1 MIGIIMKR
9 IIFISILI
17 GLNFSCQKD
26 RLTGDK
32 KILVGTWNWRSSL
45 LEDWCLGFK
54 NHTPENTGKTF
65 KVVFTKK
72 GTIQFYEN
80 NTILREHTIKFD
92 ELYIQ
97 TEGIVESYRH
107 ISFSIQLDGDP
118 KNLIYGFG
126 TPNEF
131 KFDNFP
137 FAKDEECVEHAH
149 NYFRKE

>member
-1 MIGIIMKR
+1 MMQ
-9 IIFISILI
+9 
-17 GLNFSCQKD
+17 SCNKD
-26 RLTGDK
+26 KLLGDK
-32 KILVGTWNWRSSL
+32 KILVGTWNWRSSFVL
-45 LEDWCLGFK
+45 DDCLGWT
-54 NHTPENTGKTF
+54 NHTPENTGKTY

-80 NTILREHTIKFD
+80 NSLLHEHNIKFN

-97 TEGIVESYRH
+97 KEGIVESYRH

-118 KNLIYGFG
+118 ENMIYGFG

-149 NYFRKE
+149 NYFRRE

>member
-1 MIGIIMKR
+1 MKNLIYIIGVSFVI
-9 IIFISILI
+9 
-17 GLNFSCQKD
+17 FSCQKD

-32 KILVGTWNWRSSL
+32 KILVGTWNWRSSFVL
-45 LEDWCLGFK
+45 DDCLGWTD
-54 NHTPENTGKTF
+54 HTLENTGKTF

-72 GTIQFYEN
+72 GTMQFYEN
-80 NTILREHTIKFD
+80 NMLLREHDIKFD

-118 KNLIYGFG
+118 KNMIYGFG

-137 FAKDEECVEHAH
+137 YAKDEECVDHAH